1 MMIHK
6 QRIIKE
12 LTYFIKTGSG
22 SDDFEEFY
30 RFSAS
35 TTTRDEMLAK
45 QLCTYLVLEG
55 KQFKLLY
62 NEMHGDEEFLV
73 LEEEGMAK
81 RFMDEAQYDGKEIV
95 IEFRQY
101 KQYGDCPVKQRLKVM
116 THLDVLEYLTKDIVD
131 IPELGQRE
139 VDSTEVDSD
148 RKCYVIYFKE
158 V

>member
-1 MMIHK
+1 MHYK
-6 QRIIKE
+6 QRKIKE
-12 LTYFIKTGSG
+12 LVYFIKTGSG
-22 SDDFEEFY
+22 AEDFEEFY
-30 RFSAS
+30 RYPVS
-35 TTTRDEMLAK
+35 TTLRDEMLAK
-45 QLCTYLVLEG
+45 QMCAFLVLEG
-55 KQFKLLY
+55 KQFRLLY
-62 NEMHGDEEFLV
+62 NEMNGEEEYLV

-81 RFMDEAQYDGKEIV
+81 RFMDEETYDGKEIV

-131 IPELGQRE
+131 IPEVGQRE